1 MCIFFTKTTAIMK
14 ISRGRVRL
22 QAGETRVGSFV
33 LRDKGG
39 HIQVRDISGNV
50 FFSVS
55 KSLPKGMLLDS
66 MTKDGAD
73 GLKGVIAVT
82 WNFLSV
88 VPDMEFLE
96 GVNRLCAEC
105 AGRHPEMYG
114 IKPDL
119 TDKEQ
124 DAELAEAM
132 LDEAAR
138 DEFAKAAEK
147 TEEGL

>member
-1 MCIFFTKTTAIMK
+1 MCIFFTKTIAMK
-14 ISRGRVRL
+14 ISRGKIRL
-22 QAGETRVGSFV
+22 QAGETRVGNFV
-33 LRDKGG
+33 VADKNGMV
-39 HIQVRDISGNV
+39 QVRDISGGV

-55 KSLPKGMLLDS
+55 KSLPKGMLLES
-66 MTKDGAD
+66 MIKDGAD
-73 GLKGVIAVT
+73 GIKGIIAVT

-88 VPDMEFLE
+88 VPDMEFLQ

-114 IKPDL
+114 VKPGL
-119 TDKEQ
+119 TDREQ
-124 DAELAEAM
+124 DKELAEAM

-138 DEFAKAAEK
+138 EEFAKAAEK

>member
-1 MCIFFTKTTAIMK
+1 MCIFFTKTIAMK
-14 ISRGRVRL
+14 VSRGKVRL

-33 LRDKGG
+33 LKDKDGM
-39 HIQVRDISGNV
+39 IQVRDISGSV

-55 KSLPKGMLLDS
+55 KSLPKGMLLES
-66 MTKDGAD
+66 MIKDGAD
-73 GLKGVIAVT
+73 GIKGIIAVT

-88 VPDMEFLE
+88 VPDMEFLK

-114 IKPDL
+114 VMKDADQ
-119 TDKEQ
+119 DK
-124 DAELAEAM
+124 ELAEAM

-138 DEFAKAAEK
+138 GEFAKAAEK

>member
-1 MCIFFTKTTAIMK
+1 MCIFFTKTIAMK
-14 ISRGRVRL
+14 VSRGKVRL

-33 LRDKGG
+33 LKDKDGM
-39 HIQVRDISGNV
+39 IQVRDISGSV

-55 KSLPKGMLLDS
+55 KSLPKGILLES
-66 MTKDGAD
+66 MIKDGAD
-73 GLKGVIAVT
+73 GIKGIIAVT

-88 VPDMEFLE
+88 VPDMEFLK

-114 IKPDL
+114 VMKDADQ
-119 TDKEQ
+119 DK
-124 DAELAEAM
+124 ELAEAM

-138 DEFAKAAEK
+138 GEFAKAAEK
-147 TEEGL
+147 TEGVL

>member
-1 MCIFFTKTTAIMK
+1 MCIFFTKTIAMK
-14 ISRGRVRL
+14 ISRGKVRL

-33 LRDKGG
+33 LKDKDGM
-39 HIQVRDISGNV
+39 IQVRDISGSV

-55 KSLPKGMLLDS
+55 KSLPKGMLLES
-66 MTKDGAD
+66 MIKDGAD
-73 GLKGVIAVT
+73 GIKGIIAVT

-88 VPDMEFLE
+88 VPDMEFLK

-114 IKPDL
+114 VKKDADQ
-119 TDKEQ
+119 DK
-124 DAELAEAM
+124 ELAEAM

-138 DEFAKAAEK
+138 GEFAKAAEK

>member
-1 MCIFFTKTTAIMK
+1 MCIFFTKTIAMK
-14 ISRGRVRL
+14 VSRGKVRL

-33 LRDKGG
+33 LKDKDGM
-39 HIQVRDISGNV
+39 IQVRDISGSV

-55 KSLPKGMLLDS
+55 KSLPKGMLLES

-73 GLKGVIAVT
+73 GIKGIIAVT

-88 VPDMEFLE
+88 VPDMEFLK

-114 IKPDL
+114 VMKDADQ
-119 TDKEQ
+119 DK
-124 DAELAEAM
+124 ELAEAM

-138 DEFAKAAEK
+138 EEFAKAAEK

>member
-1 MCIFFTKTTAIMK
+1 MCIFFTKTIAMK
-14 ISRGRVRL
+14 VSRGKVRL

-33 LRDKGG
+33 LKDKDGM
-39 HIQVRDISGNV
+39 IQVRDISGSV

-55 KSLPKGMLLDS
+55 KSLPKGMLLES
-66 MTKDGAD
+66 MIKDGAD
-73 GLKGVIAVT
+73 GIKGVIAVT

-88 VPDMEFLE
+88 VPDMEFLK

-114 IKPDL
+114 VMKDADQ
-119 TDKEQ
+119 DK
-124 DAELAEAM
+124 ELAEAM

-138 DEFAKAAEK
+138 GEFAKAAEK

>member
-1 MCIFFTKTTAIMK
+1 MCIFFTKTIAMK
-14 ISRGRVRL
+14 ISRGKVRL

-33 LRDKGG
+33 LKDKDGM
-39 HIQVRDISGNV
+39 IQVRDISGSV

-55 KSLPKGMLLDS
+55 KSLPKGMLLES
-66 MTKDGAD
+66 MIKDGAD
-73 GLKGVIAVT
+73 GIKGIIAVT

-88 VPDMEFLE
+88 VPDMEFLK

-114 IKPDL
+114 VMKDADQ
-119 TDKEQ
+119 DK
-124 DAELAEAM
+124 ELAEAM

-138 DEFAKAAEK
+138 GEFAKAAEK

>member
-1 MCIFFTKTTAIMK
+1 MCIFFTKTIAMK
-14 ISRGRVRL
+14 VSRGKVRL

-33 LRDKGG
+33 LKDKDGM
-39 HIQVRDISGNV
+39 IQVRDISGSV

-55 KSLPKGMLLDS
+55 RSLPKGMLLES
-66 MTKDGAD
+66 MIKDGAD
-73 GLKGVIAVT
+73 GIKGIIAVT

-88 VPDMEFLE
+88 VPDMEFLK

-114 IKPDL
+114 VKPCL
-119 TDKEQ
+119 TDREQ
-124 DAELAEAM
+124 GKELAEAM

-138 DEFAKAAEK
+138 EEFAKAAEK

>member
-1 MCIFFTKTTAIMK
+1 MCIFFTKTIAMK
-14 ISRGRVRL
+14 VSRGKVRL

-33 LRDKGG
+33 LKDKDGM
-39 HIQVRDISGNV
+39 IQVRDISGSV

-55 KSLPKGMLLDS
+55 KSLPKGILLES
-66 MTKDGAD
+66 MIKDGAD
-73 GLKGVIAVT
+73 GIKGIIAVT

-88 VPDMEFLE
+88 VPDMEFLK

-114 IKPDL
+114 VMKDADQ
-119 TDKEQ
+119 DK
-124 DAELAEAM
+124 ELAEAM

-138 DEFAKAAEK
+138 GEFAKAAEK
-147 TEEGL
+147 TGGVL

>member
-1 MCIFFTKTTAIMK
+1 MCIFFTKTIAMK
-14 ISRGRVRL
+14 ISRGKVRL

-33 LRDKGG
+33 LKDKDGM
-39 HIQVRDISGNV
+39 IRVRDISGSV

-55 KSLPKGMLLDS
+55 KSLPKGMLLES
-66 MTKDGAD
+66 MIKDGAD
-73 GLKGVIAVT
+73 GIKGIIAVT

-88 VPDMEFLE
+88 VPDMEFLK

-114 IKPDL
+114 VMKDADQ
-119 TDKEQ
+119 DK
-124 DAELAEAM
+124 ELAEAM

-138 DEFAKAAEK
+138 GEFAKAAEK

>member
-1 MCIFFTKTTAIMK
+1 MCIFFTKTIAMK
-14 ISRGRVRL
+14 VSRGKVRL

-33 LRDKGG
+33 LKDKDGM
-39 HIQVRDISGNV
+39 IQVRDISGSV

-55 KSLPKGMLLDS
+55 KSLPKGMLLES
-66 MTKDGAD
+66 MIKDGAD
-73 GLKGVIAVT
+73 GIKGIIAVT

-88 VPDMEFLE
+88 VPDMEFLK

-114 IKPDL
+114 VMKDADQ
-119 TDKEQ
+119 DK
-124 DAELAEAM
+124 ELAEAM

-138 DEFAKAAEK
+138 GEFAKAAEK
-147 TEEGL
+147 TEGVL